1 MRGHQSSLIEL
12 LLNHLSGTVPS
23 SCVGKCYPFPE
34 KPSFHF
40 RPQFISGENLSLLS
54 SSSAAYY
61 MELKFLFEALSQL
74 LALPESLKQFSSG
87 CSRWQCRAALLAP
100 TPLLLTPRPNESIN
114 PCCISTTSPVLPHLV
129 LFPVTPATLQ
139 NLQAPSLVTPGS
151 HSFPCLHPL
160 GGRGQAQPSP
170 ACGPDEMGQGG
181 GGDSEAHGLLFNPFL
196 IAFQILYACV

>member
-1 MRGHQSSLIEL
+1 MRCGLRGHQSSLIEL

-34 KPSFHF
+34 KPSFRF

-61 MELKFLFEALSQL
+61 MELKFFFEALFRSFWLYQ
-74 LALPESLKQFSSG
+74 ESLKQFSSG
-87 CSRWQCRAALLAP
+87 CSRWQRRAAFLAP

-114 PCCISTTSPVLPHLV
+114 PCCISTVSPVLLHFV
-129 LFPVTPATLQ
+129 LFPVTPATLHH
-139 NLQAPSLVTPGS
+139 LAPSPVTPRS

-160 GGRGQAQPSP
+160 GGRGHSHPLHVVLMRWAKVEE
-170 ACGPDEMGQGG
+170 GTLRRM
-181 GGDSEAHGLLFNPFL
+181 DSCS
-196 IAFQILYACV
+196 ILS